1 MLLRRDE
8 GRIRLGD
15 DPSGAGPATVSV
27 VAGFSRLVAGL
38 RAHPMQADAL
48 LAAGLAAGYA
58 LLLLVAPVAT
68 VGEVGSAPEAVLWCV
83 VGVLPVV
90 FRRRWLWLSVVGC
103 MVLAFPPLLTEHAW
117 RTQGFAVL
125 IVAYTAA
132 SILPLPAAIAA
143 NVLVW
148 VPPMTTAALTR
159 WHRWSAVGLS
169 VLIDCLLALVGF
181 FIGRYIRT
189 RRAYTVALE
198 ARAAE
203 AEANQRALARQA
215 VGDERRRIAREL
227 HDVVA
232 HHVSVMGVLATGAR
246 RALSRD
252 PASADEALTAI
263 EQTGRTTLREL
274 RRLLDLLR
282 ADDEDAAGDLVPQ
295 PGLTAL
301 RALVERIREA
311 GLPVTVQVDGEPY
324 PVDAG
329 VALTVYRLVQEALT
343 NVLKHAGP
351 ASAQLRIGFGA
362 DELTVEVFDT
372 GHGPRPAEPPP
383 GAAGHGLLG
392 MRERVALYGGELH
405 TGPRPGGGFRVY
417 ARIPMDNLEG
427 LSRLPTIA

>member
-1 MLLRRDE
+1 
-8 GRIRLGD
+8 
-15 DPSGAGPATVSV
+15 
-27 VAGFSRLVAGL
+27 VAGLSRLVAGL
-38 RAHPMQADAL
+38 RAHPLVADAL
-48 LAAGLAAGYA
+48 LAAAIAAAYWS
-58 LLLLVAPVAT
+58 LLLVAPSAA
-68 VGEVGSAPEAVLWCV
+68 VGDVGGWPQLMLWCAA
-83 VGVLPVV
+83 GALPVV
-90 FRRRWLWLSVVGC
+90 FRRRWLWVGVGLC
-103 MVLAFPPLLTEHAW
+103 AVLALPPVLDQHAW
-117 RTQGFAVL
+117 RTQGFATLV
-125 IVAYTAA
+125 VAYTAA
-132 SILPLPAAIAA
+132 SRRPLGVAIAA
-143 NVLVW
+143 NVVAW
-148 VPPMTTAALTR
+148 VPQTAVATIIQDRDKRTTLV
-159 WHRWSAVGLS
+159 VGLI
-169 VLIDCLLALVGF
+169 IDCLLALVAF
-181 FIGRYIRT
+181 TIGRYIRT
-189 RRAYTVALE
+189 RRAYTAALE

-203 AEANQRALARQA
+203 AEANQRSLANQA

-246 RALSRD
+246 RALHRD

-282 ADDEDAAGDLVPQ
+282 ADDEDGGDLVPQ
-295 PGLTAL
+295 PGLAAL
-301 RALVERIREA
+301 RSLVDRIRDA
-311 GLPVTVQVDGEPY
+311 GLPVDVEVDGEPY

-351 ASAQLRIGFGA
+351 ASAQLRVGFGP

-372 GHGPRPAEPPP
+372 GHGPRPAPEPV
-383 GAAGHGLLG
+383 GAAGHGLVG

-417 ARIPMDNLEG
+417 AKIPMDNLDG